1 VTTALHLGRLSS
13 GTRVDRNVA
22 LAPYT
27 SLRVGG
33 RADLFAITEEVEG
46 LRELVG
52 WAAGQGIPW
61 RVIGRGSNLVIADRG
76 FRGLIIRMESTRL
89 TIVEED
95 AGALVTASAGTSLAH
110 LARETAA
117 RGWTGFEFAAAI
129 PGTLGGAVVQN
140 AGAHAGDM
148 RGVLRSARV
157 LRDDGSVDDLP
168 LSALDLSYRDSAL
181 KRASP
186 RPVVVEAT
194 FVLKPSPAAEAL
206 ARIDEIR
213 HWRREHQPTEMS
225 AGSTFTNPPGE
236 FAGRLIE
243 RAGLKGRAIGGA
255 AISTRHANFI
265 VNQGGA
271 SAEDVA
277 SLICLARSEV
287 ERRFGIALVPEV
299 EFLGDWSEFPA

>member
-1 VTTALHLGRLSS
+1 MTTALHLGRLSS
-13 GTRVDRNVA
+13 GTHVERDVA

-33 RADLFAITEEVEG
+33 PADLFAITDELED
-46 LRELVG
+46 LHELVA
-52 WAAGQGIPW
+52 WAAGRGIPW

-76 FRGLIIRMESTRL
+76 FRGLIVRMESTRL
-89 TIVEED
+89 AIVGEGSD
-95 AGALVTASAGTSLAH
+95 ALVTASAGTSLAL

-140 AGAHAGDM
+140 AGAHAGEM
-148 RGVLRSARV
+148 RGVLRSARI
-157 LRDDGSVDDLP
+157 LRDDGRVDDLP
-168 LSALDLSYRDSAL
+168 TSALDLSYRDSAL
-181 KRASP
+181 KRAWP

-194 FVLKPSPAAEAL
+194 FALKPSPAAEAL

-225 AGSTFTNPPGE
+225 AGSTFTNPPGD

-243 RAGLKGRAIGGA
+243 CAGLKGRAIGGA

-271 SAEDVA
+271 SAEDVV
-277 SLICLARSEV
+277 SLIRLARSEV
-287 ERRFGIALVPEV
+287 ARRFGIALVPEV
-299 EFLGDWSEFPA
+299 EFLGDWGDVSL